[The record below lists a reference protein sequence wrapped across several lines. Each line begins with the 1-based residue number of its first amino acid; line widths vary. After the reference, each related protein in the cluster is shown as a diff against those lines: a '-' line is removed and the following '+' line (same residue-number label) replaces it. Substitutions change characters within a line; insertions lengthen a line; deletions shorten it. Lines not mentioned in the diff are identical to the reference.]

1 MWKEGLQEQSGGKMQ
16 GWSESVGRME
26 QEMQGGMEQWRDGMM
41 KESRDEKLSDG
52 RRNGR
57 NQEYGGIE

>member
-1 MWKEGLQEQSGGKMQ
+1 MEGRVAGSGKMQ

-41 KESRDEKLSDG
+41 KESRDEKLSDRWTAQWQEPG
-52 RRNGR
+52 VWRN
-57 NQEYGGIE
+57 